1 VEPFVMRNVVLDC
14 AEPRLLAEFYRVAL
28 GWSYVAGHEDADPAG
43 DEWLQLR
50 PPVAGPL
57 LAFQRSDAP
66 VTPWR
71 TDARVHVDVTVP
83 DLDAAHDHLVACG
96 ARALTGTPGEEGHP
110 EDPFR
115 VYADPAGHPFCV
127 VASAP

>member
-1 VEPFVMRNVVLDC
+1 MRNVVLDC
-14 AEPRLLAEFYRVAL
+14 AEPRALAEFYRAAL
-28 GWSYVAGHEDADPAG
+28 GWSYVDGHEDEDPAG
-43 DEWLQLR
+43 DDWLQLR
-50 PPVAGPL
+50 PPAAGPL

-71 TDARVHVDVTVP
+71 VDARVHLDVTVP
-83 DLDAAHDHLVACG
+83 DLDLAHEHLVASG
-96 ARALTGTPGEEGHP
+96 ARPLTDTPEKEGHP

-127 VASAP
+127 VASAG